1 MADKKAPKAE
11 AATDSDLEKIADLPA
26 NPEQPSY
33 IGTVQDDEDYSVTAN
48 VRKESDP
55 SGVSA
60 GEPIDKAD
68 YTLKGVK

>member
-11 AATDSDLEKIADLPA
+11 AATDAGLEKIADLPA

-33 IGTVQDDEDYSVTAN
+33 IGTVQDDADYSVTAN
-48 VRKESDP
+48 ARAESDP
-55 SGVSA
+55 SGVAA

-68 YTLKGVK
+68 YSLKGQK